1 MSIEPGLYFLGLP
14 WQTRRG
20 SSFIWGVWHDAK
32 FLADRIAG
40 QQKYLAYETP
50 TKRKKKVA

>member
-1 MSIEPGLYFLGLP
+1 
-14 WQTRRG
+14 
-20 SSFIWGVWHDAK
+20 VWHDAK
-32 FLADRIAG
+32 FLADRIAA